1 MRKREW
7 LGGCSLFDF
16 MHILSRLVQYCD
28 RDSFSCPK
36 AGKDCPY
43 SRNFCPYPRRS
54 FSYCASTKAS
64 FPVHFP
70 SWRRWSNVSRKK
82 SPLFSS
88 HELPFLNVSARP
100 NFLSKHWVVWAK
112 KRNFAAY
119 KDRPAPFR
127 VRFAGQPERRCKNVY
142 KRKSLTARPK
152 T

>member
-1 MRKREW
+1 MVHSVCFSGVYGNKERKTVLIPVIFVPIPVALFPIVHPRKRLFRFIFR
-7 LGGCSLFDF
+7 LGGDGATFPEKNLPCFR
-16 MHILSRLVQYCD
+16 HTNSR
-28 RDSFSCPK
+28 
-36 AGKDCPY
+36 
-43 SRNFCPYPRRS
+43 
-54 FSYCASTKAS
+54 
-64 FPVHFP
+64 
-70 SWRRWSNVSRKK
+70 
-82 SPLFSS
+82 
-88 HELPFLNVSARP
+88 FLNVSARP